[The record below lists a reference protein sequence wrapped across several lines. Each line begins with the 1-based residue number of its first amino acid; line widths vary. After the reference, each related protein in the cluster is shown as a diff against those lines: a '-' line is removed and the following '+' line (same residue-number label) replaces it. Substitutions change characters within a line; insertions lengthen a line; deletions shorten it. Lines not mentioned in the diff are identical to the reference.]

1 MEDSAV
7 SLPLVSRGKVWG
19 EGGTAAAP
27 GMVGSMGAQPAVH
40 EESLST
46 YHSSLPADEKEPAS
60 PWGDAVQAAALLAVD
75 LLGGGGACIRAGHG
89 PVRTRWLALLR
100 SLLPD
105 GTPWRKVPLNIA
117 DARLLGGLDLAA
129 TLDAGRPISERG
141 LLTEAS
147 GGILLLPMAER
158 TPAGLAGRLVLALD
172 AGVAALVAL
181 DEGVSDDEGA
191 PPSLLDRLV
200 FHVKLSEV
208 GAREPDGDLPTPG
221 QVAAARLK
229 LPDVRAGN
237 DIAMALCNTAA
248 ALGVASVRA
257 PLLAL
262 RAARAAAA
270 LAGRNEVMPDDA
282 ALACRLVLAPRA
294 TSLPVQDAPP
304 EETEANHDD
313 PAPHQPKPDD
323 AANVGDDGAPSPGAL
338 TDVLLQA
345 ARAAIPSGLLAML
358 QARALRQ
365 APRTAGAAG
374 ASQPG
379 RRGRPAGIRAGDP
392 RGAERLNLVETLR
405 AAAPWQRIRGATGGR
420 LQVRRSD
427 FRVTRCVQRAETTT
441 IFVVDAS
448 GSSALNRLA
457 EAKGAVELLLAE
469 CYVRRDRVAVLAF
482 RGIGAQLL
490 LPPTRSLVRAK
501 RGLAALPGGGG
512 TPLAA
517 GLDAGL
523 VLADAVLRRGGTP
536 SLVLLTDGR
545 GNVARDGRGG
555 RDRAEADALQA
566 ARAIRLARVAALLV
580 DTSPRPA
587 PAARRLA
594 EAMAARYLPLPYA
607 NAAALSAAVSRAGR
621 E

>member
-1 MEDSAV
+1 MD
-7 SLPLVSRGKVWG
+7 GK
-19 EGGTAAAP
+19 EAP
-27 GMVGSMGAQPAVH
+27 
-40 EESLST
+40 
-46 YHSSLPADEKEPAS
+46 S
-60 PWGDAVQAAALLAVD
+60 PWQDAVDAAALLAVD
-75 LLGGGGACIRAGHG
+75 PLGCGGACVRAGHG

-100 SLLPD
+100 GLLPE

-129 TLDAGRPISERG
+129 TLEAGRPVAERG
-141 LLTEAS
+141 LLAEAS
-147 GGILLLPMAER
+147 GGVLILPMAER
-158 TPAGLAGRLVLALD
+158 VPAGLAGRLGLALD
-172 AGVAALVAL
+172 AGKIALVAL
-181 DEGVSDDEGA
+181 DEGAAEDERA
-191 PPSLLDRLV
+191 PAALLDRAT

-208 GAREPDGDLPTPG
+208 GAREPDGDLPSPD
-221 QVAAARLK
+221 QVAAARLL
-229 LPDVRAGN
+229 LPAVRSG
-237 DIAMALCNTAA
+237 DGTIAALCNTAA
-248 ALGVASVRA
+248 ALGVESVRA

-270 LAGRNEVMPDDA
+270 LAGRDEVAAEDA
-282 ALACRLVLAPRA
+282 VLACRLVLAPRA
-294 TSLPVQDAPP
+294 TMLPVQDAPP
-304 EETEANHDD
+304 STPEEA
-313 PAPHQPKPDD
+313 PDD
-323 AANVGDDGAPSPGAL
+323 VPADQPQPDQSANDGDDDASAPGAL
-338 TDVLLQA
+338 SDVLLQA
-345 ARAAIPSGLLAML
+345 AAAAIPAGLLAML
-358 QARALRQ
+358 QARVQRQ
-365 APRTAGAAG
+365 AAGTAGISG
-374 ASQPG
+374 ASQMG

-405 AAAPWQRIRGATGGR
+405 AAAPWQRLRGAAGGR
-420 LQVRRSD
+420 LQIRRAD

-469 CYVRRDRVAVLAF
+469 CYVRRDQVAVLAF
-482 RGIGAQLL
+482 RGTGAQLL

-523 VLADAVLRRGGTP
+523 LLADAVLRRGGTP

-555 RDRAEADALQA
+555 RDRAEVEAVQA
-566 ARAIRLARVAALLV
+566 ARAIRLAGVAVLLV

-587 PAARRLA
+587 PAARKLA
-594 EAMAARYLPLPYA
+594 EVMAARYLPLPYA
-607 NAAALSAAVSRAGR
+607 NAAALSAVVSQAGR
-621 E
+621 G

>member
-1 MEDSAV
+1 MD
-7 SLPLVSRGKVWG
+7 GK
-19 EGGTAAAP
+19 EAP
-27 GMVGSMGAQPAVH
+27 
-40 EESLST
+40 
-46 YHSSLPADEKEPAS
+46 S
-60 PWGDAVQAAALLAVD
+60 PWQDAVDAAALLAVD
-75 LLGGGGACIRAGHG
+75 PLGCGGACVRAGHG

-100 SLLPD
+100 GLLPE

-129 TLDAGRPISERG
+129 TLEAGRPVAERG
-141 LLTEAS
+141 LLAEAS
-147 GGILLLPMAER
+147 GGVLILPMAER
-158 TPAGLAGRLVLALD
+158 VPAGLAGRLGLALD
-172 AGVAALVAL
+172 AGTIALVAL
-181 DEGVSDDEGA
+181 DEGAAEDERA
-191 PPSLLDRLV
+191 PAALLDRAT

-208 GAREPDGDLPTPG
+208 GAREPDGDLPSPD
-221 QVAAARLK
+221 QVAAARLL
-229 LPDVRAGN
+229 LPAVRSG
-237 DIAMALCNTAA
+237 DGTIAALCNTAA
-248 ALGVASVRA
+248 ALGVESVRA

-270 LAGRNEVMPDDA
+270 LAGRDEVAAEDA
-282 ALACRLVLAPRA
+282 VLACRLVLAPRA
-294 TSLPVQDAPP
+294 TMLPVQDARPSTP
-304 EETEANHDD
+304 EEA
-313 PAPHQPKPDD
+313 PDD
-323 AANVGDDGAPSPGAL
+323 VPADQPQPDQSANDGDDDASAPGAL
-338 TDVLLQA
+338 SDVLLQA
-345 ARAAIPSGLLAML
+345 AAAAIPAGLLAML
-358 QARALRQ
+358 QARVQRQ
-365 APRTAGAAG
+365 AAGTAGISG
-374 ASQPG
+374 ASQMG

-405 AAAPWQRIRGATGGR
+405 AAAPWQRLRGAAGGR
-420 LQVRRSD
+420 LQIRRAD

-469 CYVRRDRVAVLAF
+469 CYVRRDQVAVLAF
-482 RGIGAQLL
+482 RGTGAQLL

-523 VLADAVLRRGGTP
+523 LLADAVLRRGGTP

-555 RDRAEADALQA
+555 RDRAEVEAVQA
-566 ARAIRLARVAALLV
+566 ARAIRLAGVAVLLV

-587 PAARRLA
+587 PAARKLA
-594 EAMAARYLPLPYA
+594 EVMAARYLPLPYA
-607 NAAALSAAVSRAGR
+607 NAAALSAVVSQAGR
-621 E
+621 G

>member
-1 MEDSAV
+1 
-7 SLPLVSRGKVWG
+7 L
-19 EGGTAAAP
+19 AAAQSM
-27 GMVGSMGAQPAVH
+27 MVPVSTQGVVAEDIPSGFLRPDPVTDGKEAPSPWQDAVH
-40 EESLST
+40 
-46 YHSSLPADEKEPAS
+46 
-60 PWGDAVQAAALLAVD
+60 AAALLAVD
-75 LLGGGGACIRAGHG
+75 PLGCGGACVRAGHG

-100 SLLPD
+100 GLLPD
-105 GTPWRKVPLNIA
+105 GTAWRKVPLNIA

-129 TLDAGRPISERG
+129 TLVAGRPVAERG
-141 LLTEAS
+141 LLAEAS
-147 GGILLLPMAER
+147 GGVLILPMAER
-158 TPAGLAGRLVLALD
+158 VPAGLAGRLALALD
-172 AGVAALVAL
+172 AGTIALVAL
-181 DEGVSDDEGA
+181 DEGVAEDERA
-191 PPSLLDRLV
+191 PAALLDRAT

-208 GAREPDGDLPTPG
+208 GAREPDGDLPAPEEI
-221 QVAAARLK
+221 AAARLR
-229 LPDVRAGN
+229 LPGVRAG
-237 DIAMALCNTAA
+237 DGTIVALCSTAA
-248 ALGVASVRA
+248 ALGVESVRA

-270 LAGRNEVMPDDA
+270 LAGRDEVAAEDA

-294 TSLPVQDAPP
+294 TMLPVQDAPP
-304 EETEANHDD
+304 STPEEAPDAAPADQPQPDRSANDGD
-313 PAPHQPKPDD
+313 DD
-323 AANVGDDGAPSPGAL
+323 ASAPGAL
-338 TDVLLQA
+338 SDVLLQA
-345 ARAAIPSGLLAML
+345 AAAAIPAGLLATL
-358 QARALRQ
+358 QARVQRQ
-365 APRTAGAAG
+365 APRTAGVSG
-374 ASQPG
+374 ASQAG

-405 AAAPWQRIRGATGGR
+405 AAAPWQRLRGAAGGR
-420 LQVRRSD
+420 LQIRRAD

-469 CYVRRDRVAVLAF
+469 CYVRRDQVAVLAF
-482 RGIGAQLL
+482 RGTGAQLL

-523 VLADAVLRRGGTP
+523 LLADAVLRRGGTP

-555 RDRAEADALQA
+555 RDRAEADAVQA
-566 ARAIRLARVAALLV
+566 ARAIRLAGVAVLLV

-587 PAARRLA
+587 PAARKLA

-607 NAAALSAAVSRAGR
+607 NAAALSAVVSRAGR
-621 E
+621 G

>member
-1 MEDSAV
+1 M
-7 SLPLVSRGKVWG
+7 
-19 EGGTAAAP
+19 AAARSTT
-27 GMVGSMGAQPAVH
+27 GSVSKQGVVTEAIPSGFPQPSPLTDGKEAP
-40 EESLST
+40 
-46 YHSSLPADEKEPAS
+46 SS
-60 PWGDAVQAAALLAVD
+60 WQDAIHAAALLAVD
-75 LLGGGGACIRAGHG
+75 PLGCGGACVRAGHG

-100 SLLPD
+100 GLLPD

-117 DARLLGGLDLAA
+117 DVRLLGGLDLAA
-129 TLDAGRPISERG
+129 TLEAGRPVAEQG
-141 LLTEAS
+141 LLAEAS
-147 GGILLLPMAER
+147 GGVLILPMAER
-158 TPAGLAGRLVLALD
+158 VLAGLAGRLALALD
-172 AGVAALVAL
+172 AGTVALVAL
-181 DEGVSDDEGA
+181 DEGAAEDERA
-191 PPSLLDRLV
+191 PPALLDRLV

-208 GAREPDGDLPTPG
+208 GAREQDGGLPPPE
-221 QVAAARLK
+221 QIAAARLQ
-229 LPDVRAGN
+229 LPAVRAGKAA
-237 DIAMALCNTAA
+237 IVALCNTAA
-248 ALGVASVRA
+248 ALGVESVRA

-262 RAARAAAA
+262 HAARAAAA
-270 LAGRNEVMPDDA
+270 LAGRDEVTAEDA
-282 ALACRLVLAPRA
+282 ILACRLVLAPRA
-294 TSLPVQDAPP
+294 TTLPIQDAAPGTP
-304 EETEANHDD
+304 EEVPDAATID
-313 PAPHQPKPDD
+313 QPKPDASASDRDDED
-323 AANVGDDGAPSPGAL
+323 AAPGAL
-338 TDVLLQA
+338 SDVLLQA
-345 ARAAIPSGLLAML
+345 AAAAIPSGLLAML
-358 QARALRQ
+358 QARAQRQ
-365 APRTAGAAG
+365 VPRTAGVSG
-374 ASQPG
+374 AFQAG

-420 LQVRRSD
+420 MQIRRAD

-482 RGIGAQLL
+482 RGAGAQLL

-523 VLADAVLRRGGTP
+523 LLADAVLRRGGTP

-555 RDRAEADALQA
+555 RERAEADAFQA
-566 ARAIRLARVAALLV
+566 ARAIRLAGVATLLV

-587 PAARRLA
+587 PAARKLA

-607 NAAALSAAVSRAGR
+607 NAAALSAAISRAGR
-621 E
+621 G